1 MDDSNQKLV
10 DGNTKVVADTS
21 AELAHITQEIYKK
34 NFELAERNKTLSLL
48 RKIDEIILSS
58 VTDVKQIAQQVLDVV
73 AIDAEFKAVALYLPN
88 PVMNVLRRVAVSR
101 TELIESFLVQFQHL
115 LYVEEVKISEDNNII
130 ASCFREKKVQVTHDI
145 SSLLFPHGGEKE
157 IDKFGAKDQ
166 IVCSLVYPFIVRGEA
181 MGVIVISIG
190 EDEVALS
197 PTQLA
202 LIERLVGVIG
212 IAIDN
217 ALLYQNIQAANERLK
232 QLDKLKDDFV
242 SVASHEL
249 RTPMTAIKSY
259 LWMALDG
266 QGGPL
271 NDKQKYYVERGYA
284 SVERL
289 IKLVNDML
297 NISRIESGRLTVEMS
312 SIDIAKLVKEVVE
325 EVGPRAKELG
335 LSIEVEVGDGVP
347 LVMADGDKIKEVIY
361 NLIGN
366 SMKFSQRGG
375 KIIVSIIKW
384 GKAVKLAVKDTGAGI
399 ALEDLPKLFQK
410 FGILPG
416 SYVTNQPTLGTGLG
430 LYICRSLIEL
440 HGGRIWAVSEGHG
453 KGATFIFT
461 LKEFNQEELQE
472 VNRKYNQ
479 SDVKVELISSKIL

>member
-1 MDDSNQKLV
+1 MNLLKIFFGQKSL
-10 DGNTKVVADTS
+10 GNASLPPDI
-21 AELAHITQEIYKK
+21 EHINKEMYKK

-48 RKIDEIILSS
+48 RKIDEIVLSS

-73 AIDAEFKAVALYLPN
+73 ATDAEFKAVALYLPN
-88 PVMNVLRRVAVSR
+88 PIMNVLRRVAVSR

-115 LYVEEVKISEDNNII
+115 LYVKEVKISEDKNLI
-130 ASCFREKKVQVTHDI
+130 ASCFREKKVQVTYDI
-145 SSLLFPHGGEKE
+145 ASLLFPYGDEKE
-157 IDKFGAKDQ
+157 IDKFSAKDQ

-190 EDEVALS
+190 EDEATLS

-217 ALLYQNIQAANERLK
+217 ALLYQNIQGANERLK
-232 QLDKLKDDFV
+232 QLDRLKDDFV

-271 NDKQKYYVERGYA
+271 NEKQAYYVQRGIT

-297 NISRIESGRLTVEMS
+297 NISRIDSGRLTVEMS
-312 SIDIAKLVKEVVE
+312 SVDIVKLVKEVVE
-325 EVGPRAKELG
+325 EVGPRVAELG
-335 LSIEVEVGDGVP
+335 LSVDVEVGNDVP
-347 LVMADGDKIKEVIY
+347 LVMADADKIKEVVY

-366 SMKFSQRGG
+366 SMKFSQSGG
-375 KIIVSIIKW
+375 KIIVSIIRKE
-384 GKAVKLAVKDTGAGI
+384 KVVELAVKDSGAGI
-399 ALEDLPKLFQK
+399 ASEDLPKLFQK

-430 LYICRSLIEL
+430 LYICRLLVEL
-440 HGGRIWAVSEGHG
+440 HGGRIWAVSEGQG
-453 KGATFIFT
+453 KGAIFTFT

-472 VNRKYNQ
+472 VNRKYKQ